1 MYLPFYSTYR
11 FGKSFIDQRFPRL
24 FHRLTYPDV
33 DADVAQSSSTILVVT
48 ALMAIIDE
56 QVKYHSDGRF
66 IATAING
73 EEDSKTIAEE
83 MEIVYG
89 SPEIWLSNK
98 WVKILKDS
106 QLGKQIIAIAIDEVH
121 SVTEW

>member
-1 MYLPFYSTYR
+1 MEGNDVLAILPTE
-11 FGKSFIDQRFPRL
+11 FGKSFIHQRFTRL
-24 FHRLTYPDV
+24 FHRLTYL
-33 DADVAQSSSTILVVT
+33 DVAQSSSTILVVT

-83 MEIVYG
+83 MEIV
-89 SPEIWLSNK
+89 
-98 WVKILKDS
+98 
-106 QLGKQIIAIAIDEVH
+106 
-121 SVTEW
+121 